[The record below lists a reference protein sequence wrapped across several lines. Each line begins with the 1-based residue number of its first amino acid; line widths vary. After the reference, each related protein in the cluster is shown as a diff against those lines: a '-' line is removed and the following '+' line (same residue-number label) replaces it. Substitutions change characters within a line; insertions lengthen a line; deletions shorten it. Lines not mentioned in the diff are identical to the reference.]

1 MATDMLGADTLS
13 FPTVKQGMMGEVST
27 QIADHI
33 TFKSKSPLKDLPA
46 ELVELITL
54 CLPHLDQAAL
64 RKTCR
69 ELEAKTQRPFA
80 LTNFSDKTFLLRD
93 PWSMQTL
100 VDISRYRIFMPL
112 QLEPSI
118 ELSCTKT
125 DTQDIEYKRI
135 RKEHERQWRFSIWQQ
150 SLSDALKNF
159 AVVGACVS
167 IEFDT
172 AERDSTNHITLG
184 AEHACNPCG
193 RARMKRCMGYE
204 QYVYAPLSPSIGWKI
219 DGMLRTILDSGCHV
233 ERLVMRQVGASVP
246 TRLFVTSRNQELY
259 AASHTLATL
268 DKIDLSIYSTNSCLD
283 DFDRFVVGFISF
295 IQHARQLKHL
305 TLRRELYPG
314 WRTSDPLVDALLRAD
329 GLPRLC
335 ILEML
340 LWSARAA
347 DLLDFL
353 RRHARTTRRVATGQ
367 MVESERAEGPDDTG
381 RQLYADV
388 LDAGPQL
395 EQFSVGGWDY
405 IRGKRDCGL
414 FGGTG

>member
-1 MATDMLGADTLS
+1 
-13 FPTVKQGMMGEVST
+13 MGEVPT
-27 QIADHI
+27 QTADHI
-33 TFKSKSPLKDLPA
+33 TSMGKSPLQDLPA
-46 ELVELITL
+46 ELVGLITL

-64 RKTCR
+64 RTTGR
-69 ELEAKTQRPFA
+69 ELEAKTHRPFA

-100 VDISRYRIFMPL
+100 VDISRHRIFMPL

-118 ELSCTKT
+118 ELSCIKA
-125 DTQDIEYKRI
+125 DTHHIEYKRI

-172 AERDSTNHITLG
+172 SERDSTNHITLG
-184 AEHACNPCG
+184 AEHACSPCG
-193 RARMKRCMGYE
+193 RARLERCMGYE
-204 QYVYAPLSPSIGWKI
+204 QYVYVPLSPSIGWKI

-233 ERLVMRQVGASVP
+233 ERLVMQQVGASVP
-246 TRLFVTSRNQELY
+246 TRLFVSSRNQELY
-259 AASHTLATL
+259 AASYTLATL

-283 DFDRFVVGFISF
+283 DFDRFVDGFISF
-295 IQHARQLKHL
+295 IRHARQLKHL
-305 TLRRELYPG
+305 TLRRELYPS
-314 WRTSDPLVDALLRAD
+314 WRTSDPLVNALLRAD
-329 GLPRLC
+329 GLPGLC
-335 ILEML
+335 ILEMP

-353 RRHARTTRRVATGQ
+353 RRHAHTVRRVAMGQ
-367 MVESERAEGPDDTG
+367 MVESEMAEGPDDTG
-381 RQLYADV
+381 RQLYAEV
-388 LDAGPQL
+388 LDAGVQL

-405 IRGKRDCGL
+405 VRCTRDYGR
-414 FGGTG
+414 FGVTAWD